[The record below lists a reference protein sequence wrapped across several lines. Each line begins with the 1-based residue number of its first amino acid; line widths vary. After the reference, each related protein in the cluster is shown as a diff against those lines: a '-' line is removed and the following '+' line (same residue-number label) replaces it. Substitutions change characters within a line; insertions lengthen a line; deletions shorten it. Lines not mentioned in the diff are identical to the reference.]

1 MANKPPQTFYPKV
14 SDDIPWESR
23 KHFQLIYQKLNNHA
37 LAFANI
43 TSAAKGVTNT
53 TIENFGGGGS
63 GGVTPIMGLGGVNDQ
78 SGVTAYTTTV
88 ADNGVILILDD
99 ASPVAVT
106 LSTGVTSPWLIFIN
120 NLGVGLVTLT
130 PSSGTIN
137 GGATFTIPFDYS
149 SIVAFDGTNFWATVL
164 PVVPVN
170 TPAVAHEFFTAYN
183 AVTGAFTQAQPAFT
197 DVSGQITTAQ
207 LPASGLTTT
216 ITTAKLTVGGSNG
229 SMVFTNGSLTASTPA
244 T

>member
-1 MANKPPQTFYPKV
+1 MANAPQTFYPKV
-14 SDDIPWESR
+14 SDDIPWETR
-23 KHFQLIYQKLNNHA
+23 KHLQLIYQKLNNHA

-53 TIENFGGGGS
+53 TIENFGGGGTSS
-63 GGVTPIMGLGGVNDQ
+63 GSTGIGGVNDQ
-78 SGVTAYTTTV
+78 AGVTTYTTTV
-88 ADNGVILILDD
+88 ADNGVVLILDD

-106 LSTGVTSPWLIFIN
+106 LSTGISSPWIIFIN
-120 NLGVGLVTLT
+120 NLGAGLVTLT
-130 PSSGTIN
+130 PMSGTIN

-170 TPAVAHEFFTAYN
+170 TPAVTHEFFTAYN

-197 DVSGQITTAQ
+197 DISGQITTAQ
-207 LPASGLTTT
+207 LPASGLSTT

-229 SMVFTNGSLTASTPA
+229 SSTYTDGILTASTPA